1 MTPHTVI
8 ALAPTG
14 ARRGK
19 TDHPTLPIS
28 AQEIAEEA
36 ARCCEAGA
44 SVLHLHVR
52 AADGSHSL
60 DSGLYREAAAAVRA
74 SVGEGML
81 IQITTEAVDRYS
93 AAEQM
98 AVVRDL
104 KPEAV
109 SVALREI
116 VPPGGEGEAA
126 RFFAWMRDEGVAP
139 QFILYAPQEVAW
151 LIDLQRRGI
160 VPFAAPH
167 GLFVLGRYTAG
178 QRSSPA
184 DLIPFVQGWPA
195 DWTWSLCAFGSLEA
209 RCMAAALSL
218 GGHVRVGFENNLWRP
233 DVTVAAT
240 NRDLVEPVAE
250 VARRVGRPPA
260 DVAAARQVYG
270 TTGSR

>member
-1 MTPHTVI
+1 VTPHTVI

-19 TDHPTLPIS
+19 ADHPALPIS
-28 AQEIAEEA
+28 AQDVAEEA
-36 ARCCEAGA
+36 ARCREAGA

-52 AADGSHSL
+52 AADGGHSL
-60 DSGLYREAAAAVRA
+60 DPGLYRDAIAAVRA
-74 SVGEGML
+74 RVGEGML
-81 IQITTEAVDRYS
+81 IQITTEAVERYS

-116 VPPGGEGEAA
+116 VPPDGEGEAE
-126 RFFAWMRDEGVAP
+126 RFFAWMQDEGVAP

-160 VPFAAPH
+160 VPFTAPH

-184 DLIPFVQGWPA
+184 DLVPFVQGWPA
-195 DWTWSLCAFGSLEA
+195 DWPWSLCAFGPLEA
-209 RCMAAALSL
+209 RCMAAGLAL

-233 DVTVAAT
+233 DGTLAAT
-240 NRDLVEPVAE
+240 NRDLVDPVAE
-250 VARRVGRPPA
+250 VARQVGRPPA
-260 DVAAARQVYG
+260 DVATARAVYG
-270 TTGSR
+270 ATGSR